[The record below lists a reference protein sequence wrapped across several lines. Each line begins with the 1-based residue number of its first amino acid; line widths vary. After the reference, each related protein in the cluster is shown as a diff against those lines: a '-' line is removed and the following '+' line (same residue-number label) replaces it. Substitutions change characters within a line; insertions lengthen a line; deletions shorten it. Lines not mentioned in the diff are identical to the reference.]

1 LSQEDQELEE
11 DFDEE
16 LEDDGWEEDSEKT
29 SSSEYLP
36 H

>member
-16 LEDDGWEEDSEKT
+16 LEDDGWEEDSE
-29 SSSEYLP
+29 EDEL
-36 H
+36 

>member
-16 LEDDGWEEDSEKT
+16 LEDDGWEEDSE
-29 SSSEYLP
+29 EDEF
-36 H
+36 

>member
-16 LEDDGWEEDSEKT
+16 LEDDGWEEDSEPD
-29 SSSEYLP
+29 EL
-36 H
+36 